1 MNRLGGETSLYLR
14 QHAGNPVHWQ
24 PWGAQAWE
32 EARRLDRL
40 VVVSIGYAACHWCH
54 VMERETF
61 EDAGAADVM
70 NAHFV
75 SIKVDREERPDVDQI
90 YMAAV
95 TLMTRQGGW
104 PLNVICLPDGR
115 PVYGGTYFPRAQ
127 WMEVLRLLVGLWR
140 TERGRVLAYAERLA
154 AGVAEL
160 GEGGMPAGG
169 VGAWGASDW
178 APWVEEVRRWSGSWD
193 GQWGGERRAPKFPMA
208 GAWDFLLTYS
218 NEMADGAARAQVRR
232 TLLGMER
239 GGIHDHVGG
248 GFARY
253 AVDDRWRVPHFEKML
268 CDQGLLLGLYAR
280 AWRVM
285 PERAFF
291 RAAEGIVRF
300 VEGEL
305 GNGEGAFYASLDA
318 DSEGAEGRYYV
329 VTEAEW
335 TAALSDAGDRA
346 WAEEVYDWR
355 GEGVWEESVPGARVV
370 MRWADDGDCAR
381 SMGMELAEWEGRRVR
396 VEAALRAYRSANRV
410 RPACDDKVLTAWN
423 ALMIEGLAQA
433 GAILDRPEWV
443 GQASRAGGFLL
454 DRMRAPDGRFF
465 RAYHPA
471 SGPRIPG
478 FLDDHAYAAM
488 AFLQLYQVT
497 LEARWYVAAR
507 ETVETALRVFTD
519 AVSGAVHFAPS
530 DTGTF
535 ARWQDLED
543 QAVPAA
549 NAVFARCLFLLGVLE
564 DRPDWVERADGMLA
578 GALPRVTS
586 VPGGA
591 QWLGLLSWR
600 SRSFTFWGIVGGT
613 PSERSA
619 ARNQWLRRYRGQGF
633 LFGEP
638 LTPAGQAAPPAPGPA
653 GPAGP
658 AWLATLIP
666 DPAAPRPLRWHPC
679 RPGACGLPLEADSVD
694 WERV

>member
-1 MNRLGGETSLYLR
+1 MNRLGEETSLYLR

-24 PWGAQAWE
+24 PWGEAAWE

-61 EDAGAADVM
+61 EDEGAADVM

-104 PLNVICLPDGR
+104 PLNVICMPDGR

-127 WMEVLRLLVGLWR
+127 WMEALRLLVGIWR
-140 TERGRVLAYAERLA
+140 TERGRVEEYAERLA

-160 GEGGMPAGG
+160 GEGEMPVA
-169 VGAWGASDW
+169 VGAWGEPDW
-178 APWVEEVRRWSGSWD
+178 APWVEEVQRWRASWD
-193 GQWGGERRAPKFPMA
+193 GQWGGERRAPKFPMV
-208 GAWDFLLTYS
+208 GAWDFLLAYAGV
-218 NEMADGAARAQVRR
+218 MGDGAARAQVRR

-253 AVDDRWRVPHFEKML
+253 AVDERWRVPHFEKML
-268 CDQGLLLGLYAR
+268 YDQGLLLGLYAR
-280 AWRVM
+280 AWREM
-285 PERAFF
+285 PERAFA
-291 RAAEGIVRF
+291 RAAAGIVGF

-305 GNGEGAFYASLDA
+305 GHEEGGFYASLDA

-335 TAALSDAGDRA
+335 KEALPDGADRA

-355 GEGVWEESVPGARVV
+355 GEGIWEESVPGARVV
-370 MRWADDGDCAR
+370 MRWADDGDAAR
-381 SMGMELAEWEGRRVR
+381 SMGMELEEWEEHRLR
-396 VEAALRAYRSANRV
+396 VEAALRAYRMAHRV

-433 GAILDRPEWV
+433 GAIFDRPEWV
-443 GQASRAGGFLL
+443 DRASRTARFLL
-454 DRMRAPDGRFF
+454 ERMRAPEGRFF
-465 RAYHPA
+465 RAFHPS

-478 FLDDHAYAAM
+478 FLDDHAYAAA

-497 LEARWYVAAR
+497 LEGKWYTAAR

-519 AVSGAVHFAPS
+519 EVSGAIHFAPTRS
-530 DTGTF
+530 DTF
-535 ARWQDLED
+535 SRWQDLED

-564 DRPDWVERADGMLA
+564 DHPDWVEQSDRMLA
-578 GALPRVTS
+578 GALPRLTS

-591 QWLGLLSWR
+591 TWLGLLSWR
-600 SRSFTFWGIVGGT
+600 SRSVTFWGLVGGT
-613 PSERSA
+613 PSERAA
-619 ARNQWLRRYRGQGF
+619 ARDDWHRRYRGQGF

-638 LTPAGQAAPPAPGPA
+638 LNPAASGPPP
-653 GPAGP
+653 GP
-658 AWLATLIP
+658 AWLATLVP
-666 DPAAPRPLRWHPC
+666 DPSASRPLRWHPC
-679 RPGACGLPLEADSVD
+679 RPGACGLPLDADSVD